1 MKTDE
6 LINMLSTNVE
16 PVKGGEPRNLLMI
29 ALAVGAVAA
38 LCLML
43 AIFGVPADVLGGEYL
58 GLKGV
63 ALAFTLGLVG
73 AGASFLT
80 RAARPGEPG
89 RTPLIVIGLLFLAL
103 LSAAI
108 ATLFLAHPTAW
119 SGMVFGPQWAA
130 CLICIPL
137 FAIAPFASLIWT
149 LRKGAPT
156 NLTRTGAIVGLV
168 AGALGAAVFAF
179 HHPGGSIPFIVLW
192 YGGPIVLC
200 TLVGAMLGPRLLRW

>member
-1 MKTDE
+1 MKTDD
-6 LINMLSTNVE
+6 LIDMLGTNIE
-16 PVKGGEPRNLLMI
+16 PVTGGRLRNTLLI

-43 AIFGVPADVLGGEYL
+43 AMFGMPAEALSGEYFA
-58 GLKGV
+58 LKV
-63 ALAFTLGLVG
+63 LALVFTLGLV
-73 AGASFLT
+73 AGGVRFLIN
-80 RAARPGEPG
+80 AARPGEPG
-89 RTPLIVIGLLFLAL
+89 RTPLILVGLLSLAS
-103 LSAAI
+103 LSAGII
-108 ATLFLAHPTAW
+108 ALVLANPASW

-137 FAIAPFASLIWT
+137 FAIAPFASLIWA

-156 NLTRTGAIVGLV
+156 NLARTGAITGLV

-200 TLVGAMLGPRLLRW
+200 AIVGAILGPRLLRW